1 MNTTERSEHTAPA
14 EDTAGAKPVTETKTK
29 TNAETKT
36 ETKTKTST
44 RTVITTGRLVGVG
57 LAVVAVAC
65 AVLTGFLGFRY
76 WDARA
81 TENSRESSLEAARDY
96 ATTMFGYDPVNVA
109 DHVQRSQRVVTGD
122 AKAEYDRLIAKPLPN
137 ENDDFVEGVRKQRV
151 VSQAV
156 IQDAGVVTNTRDTST
171 VLIFMNQSVSRNGK
185 DLVRVDPSRLTFSM
199 VQHDGTWMIDKIEII
214 TDDSFRSRIE
224 QTSTPLAGAVP
235 LPGPSSASPSP
246 SDSSIVPTEPSAP
259 PAG

>member
-1 MNTTERSEHTAPA
+1 MSTA
-14 EDTAGAKPVTETKTK
+14 
-29 TNAETKT
+29 
-36 ETKTKTST
+36 
-44 RTVITTGRLVGVG
+44 ITTRRLVVVG
-57 LAVVAVAC
+57 LAVIAVAC
-65 AVLTGFLGFRY
+65 AVATGFLGFRY
-76 WDARA
+76 FDARA
-81 TENSRESSLEAARDY
+81 TEDSRESSLSAARDY

-109 DHVQRSQRVVTGD
+109 DHVQRSKNVVIGS
-122 AKAEYDRLIAKPLPN
+122 AKTEYDRLIAQPLPDDK
-137 ENDDFVEGVRKQRV
+137 DDFVEGVRKQRV

-171 VLIFMNQSVSRNGK
+171 VLLFMNQSVSRNGK

-199 VQHDGTWMIDKIEII
+199 VRHDDTWMIEKIEII

-224 QTSTPLAGAVP
+224 QTSTPPAGAVP

-246 SDSSIVPTEPSAP
+246 ASPSPASPSPASPSPASPSAVPTESSAP

>member
-1 MNTTERSEHTAPA
+1 MVNTA
-14 EDTAGAKPVTETKTK
+14 EKDTAGADATGTKNTGAAATGAVRGSNVTRSGSARKWL
-29 TNAETKT
+29 
-36 ETKTKTST
+36 
-44 RTVITTGRLVGVG
+44 TTGRLVGLG
-57 LAVVAVAC
+57 LVVVAVAC

-76 WDARA
+76 WDVRA
-81 TENSRESSLEAARDY
+81 TEDARESSLDAARDY

-137 ENDDFVEGVRKQRV
+137 EKDDFVEGVRKQRV

-171 VLIFMNQSVSRNGK
+171 VLLFMNQSVSRDGK

-199 VQHDGTWMIDKIEII
+199 VRRDDTWMIEKIEII

-224 QTSTPLAGAVP
+224 QTSTPPAGAVP

-246 SDSSIVPTEPSAP
+246 SDSSAVPTEPSAP
-259 PAG
+259 AAG

>member
-1 MNTTERSEHTAPA
+1 MSSALTTR
-14 EDTAGAKPVTETKTK
+14 
-29 TNAETKT
+29 
-36 ETKTKTST
+36 
-44 RTVITTGRLVGVG
+44 RLVGVG
-57 LAVVAVAC
+57 LAVIAVAC

-76 WDARA
+76 FDARA
-81 TENSRESSLEAARDY
+81 TEDSRESSLSAARDY

-109 DHVQRSQRVVTGD
+109 DHVQRSKNVVVGS
-122 AKAEYDRLIAKPLPN
+122 AKTEYDRLIAQPLPDEKDN
-137 ENDDFVEGVRKQRV
+137 FVEGVRKQRV

-171 VLIFMNQSVSRNGK
+171 VLLFMNQSVSRNGK

-199 VQHDGTWMIDKIEII
+199 VRHDDTWMIDKIEII

-224 QTSTPLAGAVP
+224 QTSTPPAGAVP
-235 LPGPSSASPSP
+235 LPGPSSASPAPSP
-246 SDSSIVPTEPSAP
+246 SSGAPTESSTPP